1 MLYSLVKRF
10 PSAGWKVPIKYVFS
24 VLRAFLGYSIHC
36 FFFCLF
42 ICSLICHLFLCPCKS
57 RIKWMYTSTGPPCTW
72 GSSEPSKKSDNIL
85 NSCIVFTMSFA
96 IVLLISIQHL
106 SDRLFKWEEMSSHA
120 WNCMLRM
127 WAPLRA
133 KSGHWAKYGSIVEKC
148 SSALRQV
155 SSFGE
160 MGLFYISRAFQGS
173 SSVSG
178 MQQQPQQQC
187 WAGPSKQSSSSSSS
201 SKAEQS
207 SASKA
212 GWSVQQFSWLLVS
225 FFIRQPFWWAAY
237 IF

>member
-1 MLYSLVKRF
+1 
-10 PSAGWKVPIKYVFS
+10 
-24 VLRAFLGYSIHC
+24 
-36 FFFCLF
+36 
-42 ICSLICHLFLCPCKS
+42 
-57 RIKWMYTSTGPPCTW
+57 
-72 GSSEPSKKSDNIL
+72 
-85 NSCIVFTMSFA
+85 MSFE
-96 IVLLISIQHL
+96 IGLIISIQHP

-187 WAGPSKQSSSSSSS
+187 WAGPSKAAAAQAAQ
-201 SKAEQS
+201 AEQS
-207 SASKA
+207 RAAAEQRLKSRMERAA
-212 GWSVQQFSWLLVS
+212 VLLAFGELFYPPTLLVS
-225 FFIRQPFWWAAY
+225 RLHFLAFGEPPRFFSPPLHQPTLPHAQVDNHAREGFE
-237 IF
+237 